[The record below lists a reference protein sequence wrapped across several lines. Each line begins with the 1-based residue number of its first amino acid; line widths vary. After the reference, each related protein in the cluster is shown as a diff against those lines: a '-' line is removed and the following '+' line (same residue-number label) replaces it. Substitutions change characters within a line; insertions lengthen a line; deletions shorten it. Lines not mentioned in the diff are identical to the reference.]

1 MVVELICFIFPNI
14 FLDMLFTIL
23 SEHVAKKKIKKF
35 LPDFFR
41 GVMITGINAKH
52 YIKKLNC
59 TRLMMMNKSF
69 LMNLVKFLKTA
80 RLRKIF

>member
-23 SEHVAKKKIKKF
+23 SEDVAKKTTKF

>member
-1 MVVELICFIFPNI
+1 MFYFPNI
-14 FLDMLFTIL
+14 FLDMLFTIFCL
-23 SEHVAKKKIKKF
+23 RTLQKEIKKF

-59 TRLMMMNKSF
+59 TRLMNKSF